1 MPVQQLI
8 RVYLVDDHEIVRRG
22 IHTVLSEADGIEV
35 VGQSGS
41 ASVALP
47 EILDLRPDVVIL
59 DAQLS
64 DGSGIDVCREM
75 RAADPNIRGMIL
87 TTHDDPDAI
96 SSAILA
102 GASGY
107 VLKRIEGASLVSGVR
122 LVAGGHSLIDPSV
135 AARVVEQME
144 MQRKSLDIICELT
157 PQQRRIFFLIAEGLT
172 NRQIAEKLFLAEKTV
187 KNHVTGLLARLGLEH
202 RTQAALLAVRI
213 QDAGPLSGSP
223 AAAGNGSA
231 PATLGGRPARI
242 GQATVDAPRTAAV
255 AQRAI

>member
-1 MPVQQLI
+1 MPEVLPI

-22 IHTVLSEADGIEV
+22 IHSVLSEAEGIEV
-35 VGQSGS
+35 VGQTGS
-41 ASVALP
+41 AGIALP

-75 RAADPNIRGMIL
+75 RAVDPNIRGMIL

-187 KNHVTGLLARLGLEH
+187 KNHVTGLLSRLGLEH

-213 QDAGPLSGSP
+213 QDAGPL
-223 AAAGNGSA
+223 AGGPSSA
-231 PATLGGRPARI
+231 PAPAVPVGHGSRVARM
-242 GQATVDAPRTAAV
+242 GHPQDAPRTAAV
-255 AQRAI
+255 AQRAL